1 MISIPKRRP
10 VPSAL
15 SCLLLMTLLAAQAR
29 AQSPAASRPDPLD
42 PRAQVPSV
50 RYESSFAQFRRIGDD
65 KPVAWREANDAVARI
80 GGWRAYARE
89 AQQPDPA
96 ATDRPGAPA
105 LAPTQPPLTAPAP
118 APAPVPAAKPMPAGQ
133 PGHKH

>member
-1 MISIPKRRP
+1 MVPIPMRRRSP
-10 VPSAL
+10 CALPS
-15 SCLLLMTLLAAQAR
+15 LLLTLLLAAQVH
-29 AQSPAASRPDPLD
+29 AQSPAPTRPDPLD

-80 GGWRAYARE
+80 GGWRVYARE

-96 ATDRPGAPA
+96 AAERPAVPAQAPA
-105 LAPTQPPLTAPAP
+105 QTPAP
-118 APAPVPAAKPMPAGQ
+118 APGVKPMQPGQ
-133 PGHKH
+133 SGHKH

>member
-1 MISIPKRRP
+1 MVPIPMRRRSP
-10 VPSAL
+10 CALPSL
-15 SCLLLMTLLAAQAR
+15 LFTLLLVAQAH
-29 AQSPAASRPDPLD
+29 AQSPAPTRPDPLD

-80 GGWRAYARE
+80 GGWRVYARE

-96 ATDRPGAPA
+96 TAEKPAAPSQAPA
-105 LAPTQPPLTAPAP
+105 SAPAP
-118 APAPVPAAKPMPAGQ
+118 AAPPMPAGHS
-133 PGHKH
+133 GHKH